1 MTGETDRTEDPARTN
16 RNRQENGR
24 GDRSERA
31 ERADGGDRAEHAERT
46 DRGDRAERAERT
58 DRGDRAERP
67 ERTERFER
75 RGERPDRE
83 ENDRTG
89 IFPISRDR
97 TGAADR
103 RRRTETAVPR
113 MKNRRITRVTTSRNS
128 RSSTETVL
136 LTEMERKMEDKTTTV
151 ILKDKERLDTLQR
164 NGYQIIQN
172 PEKFCFGMDAV
183 LLSGFVKVKPGATVL
198 DLGTG
203 TGIIPILL
211 EAKTKA
217 SHLTGLEIQ
226 EESADMAR
234 RSVALNGLS
243 SKIDIVTGDIKEAG
257 SLFKAASFDVVTSN
271 PPYMIE
277 EHGLQNPDAPKA
289 IARHEILCTLKDVVG
304 QGAHVLKP
312 GGHFFMVHRP
322 FRLAEIFAVM
332 QEYKIE
338 PKRMKIV
345 YPYVDKE
352 PNMVLIEGIKGA
364 KPRMTVESP
373 LIVYE
378 KPGVY
383 TREIYD
389 IYGY

>member
-1 MTGETDRTEDPARTN
+1 
-16 RNRQENGR
+16 
-24 GDRSERA
+24 
-31 ERADGGDRAEHAERT
+31 
-46 DRGDRAERAERT
+46 
-58 DRGDRAERP
+58 
-67 ERTERFER
+67 
-75 RGERPDRE
+75 
-83 ENDRTG
+83 
-89 IFPISRDR
+89 
-97 TGAADR
+97 
-103 RRRTETAVPR
+103 
-113 MKNRRITRVTTSRNS
+113 
-128 RSSTETVL
+128 
-136 LTEMERKMEDKTTTV
+136 MERKMEDKTTTV

-234 RSVALNGLS
+234 RSVALNDLS

-338 PKRMKIV
+338 PKRMKLV

-364 KPRMTVESP
+364 KPRMTVENP

-383 TREIYD
+383 TQEIYD